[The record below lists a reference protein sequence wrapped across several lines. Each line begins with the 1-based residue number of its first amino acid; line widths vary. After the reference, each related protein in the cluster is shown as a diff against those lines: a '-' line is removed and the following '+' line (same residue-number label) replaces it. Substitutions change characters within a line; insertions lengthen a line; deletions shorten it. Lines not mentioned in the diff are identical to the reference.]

1 MKFVIP
7 DADQMRAFG
16 LHLAKQLRQGDYL
29 VLNGQLGAGKTTFT
43 QGLGQGLNVSGTVTS
58 PTFVVS
64 RIHKATGNNPE
75 LIHIDAYRLESPEQL
90 MDLDLEDH
98 PNAVV
103 VMEWGASFI
112 SALTDDWLQIDIER
126 SSEIS
131 QEDPSAGDRIVE
143 ITAFGDRWKDLDFSE
158 WS

>member
-16 LHLAKQLRQGDYL
+16 AHLGKQLRQGDYID
-29 VLNGQLGAGKTTFT
+29 LNGQLGAGKTTFT

-75 LIHIDAYRLESPEQL
+75 LIHIDAYRLENPEQL

-112 SALTDDWLQIDIER
+112 GALTDDWLQIDIER

-131 QEDPSAGDRIVE
+131 PEDPSAGDRIIE
-143 ITAFGDRWKDLDFSE
+143 ITAFGDRWQELDFSE

>member
-1 MKFVIP
+1 MKFVIL
-7 DADQMRAFG
+7 DANQMRAFG
-16 LHLAKQLRQGDYL
+16 AYLGKQLRAGDYI

-43 QGLGQGLNVSGTVTS
+43 QGLGQGLNVSGAVTS

-75 LIHIDAYRLESPEQL
+75 LIHIDAYRLEKSEQL

-98 PNAVV
+98 PNSVV

-112 SALTDDWLQIDIER
+112 GALTDDWLQIDIER
-126 SSEIS
+126 SSEIT
-131 QEDPSAGDRIVE
+131 QEDPSVGDRIIE
-143 ITAFGDRWKDLDFSE
+143 ITAFGDRWKELDFSE

>member
-1 MKFVIP
+1 MKFVIL
-7 DADQMRAFG
+7 DANKMRAFG
-16 LHLAKQLRQGDYL
+16 SYLGKQLRAGDYI

-43 QGLGQGLNVSGTVTS
+43 QGLGQGLNISGAVTS

-64 RIHKATGNNPE
+64 RIHKATGKNPE
-75 LIHIDAYRLESPEQL
+75 LIHIDAYRLENSEQL

-98 PNAVV
+98 LNAVV

-112 SALTDDWLQIDIER
+112 GALTDDWLQIDIER

-131 QEDPSAGDRIVE
+131 QEDPSAGDRIIE
-143 ITAFGDRWKDLDFSE
+143 IKAFGDRWKELDFSG

>member
-1 MKFVIP
+1 MKFVIV
-7 DADQMRAFG
+7 DANKMRAFG
-16 LHLAKQLRQGDYL
+16 AYLGKQLRAGDYI

-43 QGLGQGLNVSGTVTS
+43 QGLGQGLNVSGSVTS

-64 RIHKATGNNPE
+64 RIHKTRSNDPE
-75 LIHIDAYRLESPEQL
+75 LIHIDAYRLASAEQL

-98 PNAVV
+98 PNSVV

-112 SALTDDWLQIDIER
+112 SALADDWLQIDIER
-126 SSEIS
+126 SSDIS
-131 QEDPSAGDRIVE
+131 PEDPAAGDRIVE
-143 ITAFGDRWKDLDFSE
+143 ITAFGDRWKELDFSE

>member
-1 MKFVIP
+1 MKFVIL
-7 DADQMRAFG
+7 DANKMRAFG
-16 LHLAKQLRQGDYL
+16 SYLGKQLRAGDYI

-43 QGLGQGLNVSGTVTS
+43 QGLGQGLNVSGAVTS

-64 RIHKATGNNPE
+64 RIHKAIGNNPE
-75 LIHIDAYRLESPEQL
+75 LIHIDAYRLENSEQL

-112 SALTDDWLQIDIER
+112 GALTDDWLQIDIER

-131 QEDPSAGDRIVE
+131 QEDPSAGDRIIE
-143 ITAFGDRWKDLDFSE
+143 ITAFGDRWKELDFAE

>member
-1 MKFVIP
+1 MKFVIL
-7 DADQMRAFG
+7 DANQMRAFG
-16 LHLAKQLRQGDYL
+16 AYLGRQLRAGDYI

-43 QGLGQGLNVSGTVTS
+43 QGLGQGLNVSGAVTS

-75 LIHIDAYRLESPEQL
+75 LIHIDAYRLEKSEQL

-98 PNAVV
+98 PNSVV

-112 SALTDDWLQIDIER
+112 GALTDDWLQIDIER
-126 SSEIS
+126 SSEIT
-131 QEDPSAGDRIVE
+131 QEDPSVGDRIIE
-143 ITAFGDRWKDLDFSE
+143 ITAFGDRWKELDFSE